1 VGEEKMSRFFSK
13 TWFRFDPMVA
23 LLSIPIAIFL
33 IFVELDTPKANIP
46 QAVGPEAMPI
56 GILIL
61 LIFNA
66 FALFIRS
73 VYGKGKP
80 VFSVSDEGK
89 DHSTLSGRNKYQA
102 VILVLAGLLVYGCIV
117 VPVGFILATAFLI
130 IFEARVL
137 QAGRWIRNVIIGLG
151 FSTGVYLIF
160 AKLLNVMLPPGI
172 FG

>member
-1 VGEEKMSRFFSK
+1 MSRFFSK
-13 TWFRFDPMVA
+13 TWFRFDPLVA

-46 QAVGPEAMPI
+46 QAVGPEVMPI

-66 FALFIRS
+66 LALFFRS

-80 VFSVSDEGK
+80 VSPVNDESK
-89 DHSTLSGRNKYQA
+89 DPSAPSWRKKYQA
-102 VILVLAGLLVYGCIV
+102 VILVLVGLLVYGVIV

-137 QAGRWIRNVIIGLG
+137 QAGRWIRNVIVGLG
-151 FSTGVYLIF
+151 FSTGVYLTF
-160 AKLLNVMLPPGI
+160 VKLLNVMLPAGI